1 MSATRIHTSE
11 ALSFTA
17 TFCHYMSINHEPHYL
32 FEANDQK
39 YLVKCSDYPKYIGE
53 LSSCDLMNITGE
65 IEEIYKEG
73 TKLINVKWRY

>member
-1 MSATRIHTSE
+1 MNTARTHTSE

-17 TFCHYMSINHEPHYL
+17 TFCHYMPINHEPHYL
-32 FEANDQK
+32 FEANNKK